1 MAIPQKIG
9 KYEIK
14 DVLGKGGM
22 GSVYRGFDQAIS
34 RAVAIKAITKALVGE
49 ADLKHIMQRF
59 RHEAQAVG
67 RLVHPRI
74 VQIYDFGEDEEVAYI
89 VMELVNGK
97 TLAQHVQQEAAYEIR
112 EVGEIIGQ
120 LLDAL
125 GHAHAA
131 GVIHRDVKPSNILI
145 NNDGRIKISD
155 FGIARIESS
164 QLTQVGDVLGTP
176 HYMAPEQFM
185 GTDIGLQA
193 DLYAVGVIAYELLTG
208 RKPFIGNSATVMHQ
222 VLNKPP
228 DNPSSLNPKLSPLID
243 RVLQKALAKQRADRF
258 VSAPEFALAF
268 DEAIEATLNA
278 GPAPGP
284 AAPAPDGAALMNAAR
299 LLGAA
304 RAPAAKPA
312 DGDVA
317 AVLTGDSAISLDT
330 GIKQARLLLID
341 DEERILTALKS
352 LFRQRYHVFTTT
364 DGNKAL
370 DFIKKYHVHVI
381 ISDQRMP
388 IMPGVELLRRSQEIS
403 PTSVRILLTG
413 YSDLA
418 AIVGSINDGEVYRF
432 ISKPWDNT
440 DLQTII
446 AEAATIGLQLAD
458 TKTPATALPSKMDAG
473 VLVIDRDEEIFRV
486 VRELVGGLCPVVYA
500 ADADA
505 ALAVMQA
512 REIGVV
518 ITDVDAGHGQLT
530 DMLKLLKQEN
540 PQILTIVATTASDSE
555 LVIELINE
563 AQIFRFL
570 NRPVNVKLLKGHV
583 HAALQRYLTYKKTP
597 DLVKAHTVH
606 PAAPAHASSLTRRVF
621 DGIKA
626 LRGKWFGVGNR
637 P

>member
-1 MAIPQKIG
+1 
-9 KYEIK
+9 
-14 DVLGKGGM
+14 V
-22 GSVYRGFDQAIS
+22 
-34 RAVAIKAITKALVGE
+34 
-49 ADLKHIMQRF
+49 
-59 RHEAQAVG
+59 
-67 RLVHPRI
+67 
-74 VQIYDFGEDEEVAYI
+74 
-89 VMELVNGK
+89 
-97 TLAQHVQQEAAYEIR
+97 AYEIR

-208 RKPFIGNSATVMHQ
+208 RKPFIGNSASVMHQ
-222 VLNKPP
+222 VLNNIPE
-228 DNPSSLNPKLSPLID
+228 NPSSLNPKLSPLID
-243 RVLQKALAKQRADRF
+243 RVLQHALAKKRDDRF
-258 VSAPEFALAF
+258 QSARDFANAF
-268 DEAIEATLNA
+268 QDAIEATLNA
-278 GPAPGP
+278 GPAP
-284 AAPAPDGAALMNAAR
+284 APAVPDGAALMNAAR

-304 RAPAAKPA
+304 LVPAAKAA

-370 DFIKKYHVHVI
+370 DFMGKYHVHVI

-388 IMPGVELLRRSQEIS
+388 IMPGVELLRRSHEIS

-432 ISKPWDNT
+432 ISKPWDST
-440 DLQTII
+440 DLHTIV

-458 TKTPATALPSKMDAG
+458 TRTPAIPLPSRMDAG

-486 VRELVGGLCPVVYA
+486 ARELVGGLCPVVYA

-505 ALAVMQA
+505 ALAVMQT

-530 DMLKLLKQEN
+530 GMLKLLKQEN
-540 PQILTIVATTASDSE
+540 PQILTIVATSASDSE

-583 HAALQRYLTYKKTP
+583 HAALQRYLTYKQTP
-597 DLVKAHTVH
+597 ALVKAHTVH
-606 PAAPAHASSLTRRVF
+606 PAAQVHDSSLAQRIF
-621 DGIKA
+621 DGIRA
-626 LRGKWFGVGNR
+626 LRGKWFGVGGR

>member
-1 MAIPQKIG
+1 
-9 KYEIK
+9 
-14 DVLGKGGM
+14 
-22 GSVYRGFDQAIS
+22 
-34 RAVAIKAITKALVGE
+34 
-49 ADLKHIMQRF
+49 
-59 RHEAQAVG
+59 
-67 RLVHPRI
+67 
-74 VQIYDFGEDEEVAYI
+74 
-89 VMELVNGK
+89 MELVNGK
-97 TLAQHVQQEAAYEIR
+97 TLARHLQQEVAYEIR
-112 EVGEIIGQ
+112 EVGEIIRQ

-145 NNDGRIKISD
+145 NNDGRIKVSD

-193 DLYAVGVIAYELLTG
+193 DLYSVGVIAYELLTG
-208 RKPFIGNSATVMHQ
+208 RKPFIGNSAAVMHQ
-222 VLNKPP
+222 VLNKAP
-228 DNPSSLNPKLSPLID
+228 DNPSTLNSNLSPLID
-243 RVLQKALAKQRADRF
+243 RVLQRALAKKRDDRF
-258 VSAPEFALAF
+258 HNAREFRNSF
-268 DEAIEATLNA
+268 HEAIEATLNTGA
-278 GPAPGP
+278 AP
-284 AAPAPDGAALMNAAR
+284 AAPLPDGAALMNAAR

-304 RAPAAKPA
+304 APARKAA
-312 DGDVA
+312 ESDVA

-341 DEERILTALKS
+341 DEERILSGLKS

-370 DFIKKYHVHVI
+370 DFMSKYHVHVI
-381 ISDQRMP
+381 VSDQRMP

-432 ISKPWDNT
+432 ISKPWDNA
-440 DLQTII
+440 DLQTIV

-458 TKTPATALPSKMDAG
+458 TKSPANELPKKMDAG

-486 VRELVGGLCPVVYA
+486 ARELMGGLCPVIYA

-505 ALAVMQA
+505 ALTVMQS

-518 ITDVDAGHGQLT
+518 ITDIEAAQGQLIG
-530 DMLKLLKQEN
+530 MLKLLKQEN
-540 PQILTIVATTASDSE
+540 PQILTIVATAASDSE
-555 LVIELINE
+555 MVIELINE

-570 NRPVNVKLLKGHV
+570 NRPVNVKLLKGHL
-583 HAALQRYLTYKKTP
+583 HAALQRYLTYQQAP
-597 DLVKAHTVH
+597 ALVKAHTVQ
-606 PAAPAHASSLTRRVF
+606 PAAPAAKSTLTRRIAE
-621 DGIKA
+621 GIKA
-626 LRGKWFGVGNR
+626 LRGKWFGLSSR
-637 P
+637 